1 MIGTMIGRRLPLF
14 VAAVGILGS
23 QAGHLLTFQLLFGS
37 AAQHLQS
44 SGAHTYFPIL
54 AKTALGA
61 VAAVVL
67 AGMFVIGLA
76 RVVGRTTPAVAASQ
90 KPFIELVA
98 ILFSIQLAC
107 FIVQEVAEAMVAGT
121 SPASAP
127 QLLLGGTLGQLP
139 VAAVA
144 AVGLR
149 WLLTRFESAVKQLRA
164 VLARV
169 SSPSAPALVALR
181 VWPAADGGLFL
192 RQSAGASLSKR
203 GPPTS

>member
-1 MIGTMIGRRLPLF
+1 MIGTMICRRLPLF

-44 SGAHTYFPIL
+44 SGAHAYFPIL

-61 VAAVVL
+61 VAAIVL

-76 RVVGRTTPAVAASQ
+76 RMVGRRSPVVAASQ

-98 ILFSIQLAC
+98 ILFTIQLTC
-107 FIVQEVAEAMVAGT
+107 FLVQEIAEAMIAG
-121 SPASAP
+121 SAAASAP
-127 QLLLGGTLGQLP
+127 QLLLGGTMGQLP
-139 VAAVA
+139 VAALA
-144 AVGLR
+144 AICLR
-149 WLLTRFESAVKQLRA
+149 WLLTRFGSAVEELRA
-164 VLARV
+164 LLATV
-169 SSPSAPALVALR
+169 SSPAVPTLLTVPA
-181 VWPAADGGLFL
+181 WPAADGGLFL
-192 RQSAGASLSKR
+192 RQSAGSSLSKR